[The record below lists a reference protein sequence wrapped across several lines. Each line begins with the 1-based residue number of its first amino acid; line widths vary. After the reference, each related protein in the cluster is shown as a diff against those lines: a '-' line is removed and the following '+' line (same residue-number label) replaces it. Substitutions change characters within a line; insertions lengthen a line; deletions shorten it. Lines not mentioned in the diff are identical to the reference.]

1 MPKKNKNQWSKKK
14 RNRITPH
21 VKFCVVQLD
30 MRLVRD
36 ELVRDELCE
45 MSGVN

>member
-1 MPKKNKNQWSKKK
+1 MYDIIRRFSIKKQKD
-14 RNRITPH
+14 RITPH

-30 MRLVRD
+30 MRLVG
-36 ELVRDELCE
+36 DELCE